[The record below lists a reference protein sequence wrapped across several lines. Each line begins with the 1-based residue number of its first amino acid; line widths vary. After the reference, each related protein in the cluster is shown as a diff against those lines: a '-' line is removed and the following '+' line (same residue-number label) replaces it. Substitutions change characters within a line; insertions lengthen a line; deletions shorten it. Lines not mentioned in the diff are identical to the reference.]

1 MAAVLQWRLSFSML
15 YFRREN
21 ARSVSDRLKETTAMN
36 DSTKGSGQNS
46 TQQEPPK
53 IEFPCEDYPVKVMGD
68 AGGEFHAFAVE
79 VMVRHAAD
87 LDQARITVKGSRNG
101 RFQSITFMITATG
114 VDQLQALHQEL
125 IASPMTKMVL

>member
-1 MAAVLQWRLSFSML
+1 
-15 YFRREN
+15 
-21 ARSVSDRLKETTAMN
+21 MN
-36 DSTKGSGQNS
+36 DSTKGSGQNP

-68 AGGEFHAFAVE
+68 SGDEFHAFAVE
-79 VMVRHAAD
+79 VMVRHAPD